1 MIRFGSLLFAAA
13 LVVVVGPV
21 RAQEGEATS
30 ASPAPPIAFRPAV
43 EHVVDAVIVPAY
55 GRLAAAAEDEKA
67 AAEALC
73 AAPDATR
80 LEAARAG
87 FRDLV
92 VAWSAVEMFRFG
104 PARAANRYER
114 LFFWPDPRGR
124 GLQQVQALIASSDPT
139 ATRLDTLREKS
150 VAVQGL
156 LALEFVLFGTGSEVL
171 AGTADPA
178 AAFRC
183 AYAATIAAAIA
194 ATAGEIA
201 ADWTKSG
208 GYADLMRGAGPEDP
222 VYRSHGEVAQDLIK
236 AAREQLQLVRDLKL
250 AASIGETPETAQPKR
265 APFWRS
271 DATLAS
277 VRANL
282 DAIVAL
288 VGADGIGA
296 SLPADKAWAARQV
309 AFELGRADAVL
320 DRVAASGR
328 PWEVLAAE
336 PSANADLRYTL
347 IPLGDVLGLLE
358 TDYPDA
364 LGLITGFNS
373 LDGD

>member
-1 MIRFGSLLFAAA
+1 MIGLLRLAIAAA

-30 ASPAPPIAFRPAV
+30 AAPAPSIAFRPVV
-43 EHVVDAVIVPAY
+43 EHVIDAVIAPAY

-67 AAEALC
+67 AAGALC

-80 LEAARAG
+80 FEAARAG

-92 VAWSAVEMFRFG
+92 VAWSAVEMFRVG
-104 PARAANRYER
+104 PAREANRYER

-124 GLQQVQALIASSDPT
+124 GLQQVQAVIASSDPT

-156 LALEFVLFGTGSEVL
+156 LALEFVLFGTGSEAL
-171 AGTADPA
+171 TGSADPA
-178 AAFRC
+178 ATFRC

-201 ADWTKSG
+201 AGWTRAD
-208 GYADLMRGAGPEDP
+208 GYADLMRRAGPDDP

-250 AASIGETPETAQPKR
+250 AASIGETPEKAQPKR

-271 DATLAS
+271 DVTLAS
-277 VRANL
+277 VRADL

-296 SLPADKAWAARQV
+296 ALPGDKAWAARQV

-320 DRVAASGR
+320 DRVAAAGT

-336 PSANADLRYTL
+336 PEANADLRYTL

>member
-1 MIRFGSLLFAAA
+1 MTGLLRFAIAVALIAAI
-13 LVVVVGPV
+13 GPV
-21 RAQEGEATS
+21 RAQEGETTLAV
-30 ASPAPPIAFRPAV
+30 PAPSIAFRPAV
-43 EHVVDAVIVPAY
+43 EHVVDALIVPAY
-55 GRLAAAAEDEKA
+55 GRLSAAAADEKA

-73 AAPDATR
+73 AAPDAAR

-104 PARAANRYER
+104 PAREANRYER

-124 GLQQVQALIASSDPT
+124 GLQQVQEVIAKADET
-139 ATRLDTLREKS
+139 ATGLDTLRAKS

-156 LALEFVLFGTGSEVL
+156 LALEFVLFGTGSETL
-171 AGTADPA
+171 AGGADPA
-178 AAFRC
+178 AIFRC
-183 AYAATIAAAIA
+183 NYAATIAAAIA
-194 ATAGEIA
+194 ATAREIET
-201 ADWTKSG
+201 DWTGAG
-208 GYADLMRGAGPEDP
+208 GYADLMRNAGPEDP

-250 AASIGETPETAQPKR
+250 GASIGATPERAQPRR

-271 DATLAS
+271 DLVLPA
-277 VRANL
+277 VGANL
-282 DAIVAL
+282 DAILAL

-296 SLPADKAWAARQV
+296 SLPKDKAWAAGQV
-309 AFELGRADAVL
+309 AFELRRAEAVL
-320 DRVAASGR
+320 DRVAASNA
-328 PWEVLAAE
+328 PWEASAAGPE
-336 PSANADLRYTL
+336 TNADIRYTL
-347 IPLGDVLGLLE
+347 IPLGGVIGLLE

>member
-1 MIRFGSLLFAAA
+1 MTAMRRLLLAAA
-13 LVVVVGPV
+13 LLVAVAPARG
-21 RAQEGEATS
+21 QEGEGS
-30 ASPAPPIAFRPAV
+30 APPAAGAIAFRPVV
-43 EHVVDAVIVPAY
+43 ERVVDAMIVPAY
-55 GRLAAAAEDEKA
+55 ERLAATAGDEKA

-73 AAPDATR
+73 AAPDAAR
-80 LEAARAG
+80 LAAARAG

-104 PARAANRYER
+104 PARQANRFER

-124 GLQQVQALIASSDPT
+124 GLQQVQEVIATTDPT
-139 ATRLDTLREKS
+139 ATGLDTLRAKS

-156 LALEFVLFGTGSEVL
+156 LALEYVLFGTGSEALVQS
-171 AGTADPA
+171 ADPA

-194 ATAGEIA
+194 ATADEIV
-201 ADWTKSG
+201 ADWTKAG
-208 GYADLMRGAGPEDP
+208 GYADLMRNAGPDDA
-222 VYRSHGEVAQDLIK
+222 VYRSHGEVAQELIK

-250 AASIGETPETAQPKR
+250 GAAIGATPEKAQPKR

-271 DATLAS
+271 NLVLPA
-277 VRANL
+277 VGANL
-282 DAIVAL
+282 EAIIAL
-288 VGADGIGA
+288 VGANGIGA
-296 SLPADKAWAARQV
+296 ALPRDKAWVAGQV
-309 AFELGRADAVL
+309 AFELGRADEVL
-320 DRVAASGR
+320 DRVAASGT

-336 PSANADLRYTL
+336 PAANADIRYTL